1 MKAGRLHGQ
10 KQALIDG
17 GLAGWTKGVELG
29 MEVSHYLVWDI
40 QTKLFTGVLCVVAA
54 VTLQGCLLTIMACL
68 STDCEV

>member
-1 MKAGRLHGQ
+1 MKAGRIHGQ

-29 MEVSHYLVWDI
+29 MEVSHYLVWGI
-40 QTKLFTGVLCVVAA
+40 QTNLFTGVLRVVAA

-68 STDCEV
+68 SP